1 MRKFQTVV
9 AALAMVVAIGG
20 AIAAGQTT
28 KAPTVYISN
37 GIGNPPTP
45 VDLALKDAPAGTPG
59 AWECTETE
67 LTSCYFHDSMLT
79 DSTEIRGEYRP
90 L

>member
-1 MRKFQTVV
+1 MRTFKTVV
-9 AALAMVVAIGG
+9 AALAMVVAIGS

-28 KAPTVYISN
+28 KAPTVFIDN
-37 GIGNPPTP
+37 GTPNPIP

-59 AWECTETE
+59 AWTCSETE
-67 LTSCYFHDSMLT
+67 LTACYFHDRGLT
-79 DSTEIRGEYRP
+79 DASPERGEYQP